1 MAGSVST
8 ESRCSDPVSA
18 TRTTSAQKA
27 EPERQDRLVDVLVS
41 RLLAMCCQPGDSLSM
56 RGVAVS
62 GILYGMIELSYE
74 SGTLLA
80 GGGKPPKPFVWD
92 GRTEQWRAP
101 AGA

>member
-1 MAGSVST
+1 VPSMPTTNICPTASRTFNRLVASSVVSP
-8 ESRCSDPVSA
+8 CSVLVSSAASLEDRYPSPPHPVSA

-62 GILYGMIELSYE
+62 GIL
-74 SGTLLA
+74 
-80 GGGKPPKPFVWD
+80 
-92 GRTEQWRAP
+92 
-101 AGA
+101 